1 MYFSGDVRKIE
12 WTFRDHHKL
21 RKDIKMIKYIK
32 EKFDTGDHIY
42 IYCFA
47 NEIHGIIEIIG
58 DDFIVLR
65 SEDDNIIGIKGDS
78 IIGFSSKPIE
88 INSKSR
94 KGDKNTN
101 KYQRQGVRN
110 EWKSMPNSSV
120 YSELYKTEDVLEQEK
135 VLYHEISRIKDEIK
149 SVVDAFVKDD
159 PDTAEMV
166 ISPMGVIIE
175 LRNAFQF
182 GFIDDHNEG
191 VRYFFNK
198 NDIIDPDLKSIE
210 GEMIEVVYQK
220 GRNHKGP
227 AAKYIHK
234 SDTVGG
240 LLQLMNTHL
249 DFGSYSDAFAIMENI
264 KITNDENFYLDKI
277 TLLMGEILEK
287 AKSIGYE
294 VNKGKNSLYSE
305 ARRRL
310 QNKDYDSALGIYQEC
325 LNLGFRKENCI
336 KDILQIY
343 VTTYAQKQSEY
354 ERSRIK
360 QKALDFL
367 EEHIDTLPDD
377 QSTYFT
383 IENAYFALG
392 EYEKHIEV
400 AEEIVAECGR
410 NGELPQYVFYLNK
423 LAQSYFRIGD
433 FDKALDAVHQGLDIE
448 PDNQHLIKTMKS
460 IIDAQ
465 DNGGNTFYIS

>member
-1 MYFSGDVRKIE
+1 
-12 WTFRDHHKL
+12 
-21 RKDIKMIKYIK
+21 MIRYIK
-32 EKFDTGDHIY
+32 EKFEIGDHIS
-42 IYCFA
+42 IYSCER
-47 NEIHGIIEIIG
+47 EIRGVIEII
-58 DDFIVLR
+58 DDNFIVLR
-65 SEDDNIIGIKGDS
+65 SEDDNIIGIKIDS
-78 IIGFSSKPIE
+78 ITGFSSKPIE
-88 INSKSR
+88 ITPRDLKWE
-94 KGDKNTN
+94 KDTN
-101 KYQRQGVRN
+101 KYQRQGGRN
-110 EWKSMPNSSV
+110 AWRRGKLSTPP
-120 YSELYKTEDVLEQEK
+120 YSEPYKSDALLEQEK
-135 VLYHEISRIKDEIK
+135 EVYHEISSIKEEIK
-149 SVVDAFVKDD
+149 SIVETFIQDD
-159 PDTAEMV
+159 PSTAD
-166 ISPMGVIIE
+166 ILIPPMGVIVE
-175 LRNAFQF
+175 LRNTFQF
-182 GFIDDHNEG
+182 GFIDDNLEG

-198 NDIIDPDLKSIE
+198 NDIIDPNLKNVE

-220 GRNHKGP
+220 GKNHKGP
-227 AAKYIHK
+227 AAKNIHK
-234 SDTVGG
+234 SDTIGG
-240 LLQLMNTHL
+240 LLQLMITHL

-264 KITNDENFYLDKI
+264 KVSNDGNYYLDKI
-277 TLLMGEILEK
+277 SLLMGEILEK

-310 QNKDYDSALGIYQEC
+310 QNKDYDSALDIYHEC

-354 ERSRIK
+354 ERNIIK
-360 QKALDFL
+360 EKALDFL
-367 EEHIDTLPDD
+367 NEHIDSLPDE

-433 FDKALDAVHQGLDIE
+433 FEKALDAVHQGLDIE
-448 PDNQHLIKTMKS
+448 PENQHLIKTMKS

-465 DNGGNTFYIS
+465 DNGDDTFFMS